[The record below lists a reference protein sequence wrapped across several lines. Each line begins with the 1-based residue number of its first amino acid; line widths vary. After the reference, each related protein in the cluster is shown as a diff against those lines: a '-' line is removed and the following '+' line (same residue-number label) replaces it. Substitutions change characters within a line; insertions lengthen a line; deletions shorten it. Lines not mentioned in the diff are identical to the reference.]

1 MVSLVKCLY
10 TYFAHFSIGLSAFF
24 FLNLSSF
31 FLYSGCALTLLL
43 TSANYFCKWVY
54 LSLGDNW
61 EGTMIPLGDMR
72 SHTTEGLVM
81 PVVIVR
87 DRVATLLLKS
97 GEAVWE
103 RRRSRNHMWKGIGP
117 KAHPNSLAG
126 GLWGSL
132 SETLSVGTGL
142 STSECIILGK
152 SLSLFR
158 NLASPQEIQTIPS
171 SQGFL
176 RFNENTV

>member
-1 MVSLVKCLY
+1 
-10 TYFAHFSIGLSAFF
+10 
-24 FLNLSSF
+24 
-31 FLYSGCALTLLL
+31 
-43 TSANYFCKWVY
+43 
-54 LSLGDNW
+54 
-61 EGTMIPLGDMR
+61 MIPLGDMR

-126 GLWGSL
+126 GL
-132 SETLSVGTGL
+132 
-142 STSECIILGK
+142 
-152 SLSLFR
+152 
-158 NLASPQEIQTIPS
+158 
-171 SQGFL
+171 
-176 RFNENTV
+176 